1 MARMPVL
8 ACARC
13 VPAKQGHNQAMA
25 GTGADENT
33 LKGGE
38 PGPGP
43 VTDETGLEPVQLI
56 AMSDAASRM
65 GALMLGSG
73 TGSFRVLQAMRQV
86 AAALGIDHLQAQ
98 VTLTHIVSTTTR
110 QGIFRTQVVEV
121 PVRGVNADRIAA
133 LQTISRS
140 LPDSSSVAE
149 LDALLDEVEHRP
161 ALYGT
166 RRLVLA
172 AAVAC
177 AAFAFLNNGG
187 WAECLVVFAA
197 VACGRFA
204 QLLLARRKINQLACV
219 LVAAAIG
226 CAVYVTV
233 TTGIRHL
240 DPGAGGLHASAF
252 TSSVL
257 FLVPGFPLMTAALDL
272 ARSDLAAG
280 IQRLTYAC
288 LIIFSAGLGAWMV
301 VAVTGVSP
309 ATAPV
314 PAIGLAA
321 LDALRLVA
329 GFAGV
334 FGFAVGFSTPWRFA
348 VAAACIGSVANTARL
363 TAIGLHLP
371 QQFAAVG
378 ATFVVGIAAA
388 FVSRYVRSPRIVL
401 SVPAVLIMIPGAAA
415 FRALVFL
422 NDGQITLAL
431 ADGVQAAIIVAS
443 LAVGL
448 AIARVVTDRSWTLD

>member
-1 MARMPVL
+1 
-8 ACARC
+8 
-13 VPAKQGHNQAMA
+13 MA
-25 GTGADENT
+25 GAGADENT
-33 LKGGE
+33 LEGGE

-73 TGSFRVLQAMRQV
+73 TGSFRVLQAMRRV
-86 AAALGIDHLQAQ
+86 AAALGIDRLQAQ

-121 PVRGVNADRIAA
+121 PAPGVNADRIAA
-133 LQTISRS
+133 LETISRD
-140 LPDSSSVAE
+140 LPDGSSAAE

-166 RRLVLA
+166 GRLVLA
-172 AAVAC
+172 AAAAC

-204 QLLLARRKINQLACV
+204 QLALAGKKINQLACV
-219 LVAAAIG
+219 LVAAAIS

-240 DPGAGGLHASAF
+240 DPGAAGLHASAF

-280 IQRLTYAC
+280 NQRLTYAG
-288 LIIFSAGLGAWMV
+288 LIIFSAGLGA
-301 VAVTGVSP
+301 S
-309 ATAPV
+309 
-314 PAIGLAA
+314 I
-321 LDALRLVA
+321 
-329 GFAGV
+329 
-334 FGFAVGFSTPWRFA
+334 
-348 VAAACIGSVANTARL
+348 
-363 TAIGLHLP
+363 
-371 QQFAAVG
+371 
-378 ATFVVGIAAA
+378 
-388 FVSRYVRSPRIVL
+388 
-401 SVPAVLIMIPGAAA
+401 
-415 FRALVFL
+415 
-422 NDGQITLAL
+422 
-431 ADGVQAAIIVAS
+431 
-443 LAVGL
+443 
-448 AIARVVTDRSWTLD
+448 

>member
-1 MARMPVL
+1 
-8 ACARC
+8 
-13 VPAKQGHNQAMA
+13 MA
-25 GTGADENT
+25 GAGADENT

-65 GALMLGSG
+65 GALMLGSD
-73 TGSFRVLQAMRQV
+73 TGSFRVLQAMRRV
-86 AAALGIDHLQAQ
+86 AAALGIDRLQAQ

-121 PVRGVNADRIAA
+121 PAPGVNADRIAA
-133 LQTISRS
+133 LETISRD
-140 LPDSSSVAE
+140 LPDGSSAAE
-149 LDALLDEVEHRP
+149 LDARLDEVEHRP

-166 RRLVLA
+166 GRLVVA
-172 AAVAC
+172 TASAC

-204 QLLLARRKINQLACV
+204 QLVLARRKINQLACV
-219 LVAAAIG
+219 LVAAAVS
-226 CAVYVTV
+226 CAVYVTI

-240 DPGAGGLHASAF
+240 DPGAAGLHASAF

-280 IQRLTYAC
+280 IQRLTYAG

-301 VAVTGVSP
+301 VAVSGVSP
-309 ATAPV
+309 ATAAV
-314 PAIGLAA
+314 PAIGLPA

-334 FGFAVGFSTPWRFA
+334 FGFAVGFNTPWRFA

-363 TAIGLHLP
+363 TAIGWHLP
-371 QQFAAVG
+371 QQFAAAG
-378 ATFVVGIAAA
+378 ATFVVGIAAF
-388 FVSRYVRSPRIVL
+388 FVSRYIRSPRIVL

-431 ADGVQAAIIVAS
+431 ANGVQAALIVAS

-448 AIARVVTDRSWTLD
+448 VIARVVTDRSWTLD

>member
-1 MARMPVL
+1 MNTR
-8 ACARC
+8 
-13 VPAKQGHNQAMA
+13 KGHEP
-25 GTGADENT
+25 G
-33 LKGGE
+33 

-43 VTDETGLEPVQLI
+43 VTDETGLEPAHLI
-56 AMSDAASRM
+56 AMSNAASRM

-86 AAALGIDHLQAQ
+86 AAALDIDHLQAQ

-121 PVRGVNADRIAA
+121 PAPGVNADRIAA
-133 LQTISRS
+133 LETISRS
-140 LPDSSSVAE
+140 LPDGSSAAG
-149 LDALLDEVEHRP
+149 LDALLDEVEHRA

-166 RRLVLA
+166 GRLVLA

-177 AAFAFLNNGG
+177 MAFALLNNGG
-187 WAECLVVFAA
+187 WAECVVVFIG

-204 QLLLARRKINQLACV
+204 QLALTRRKINQLACV

-233 TTGIRHL
+233 TTGLRHL

-280 IQRLTYAC
+280 IQRLTYAG
-288 LIIFSAGLGAWMV
+288 LIIFSAGLGAWTV

-329 GFAGV
+329 GFVGV
-334 FGFAVGFSTPWRFA
+334 FGFAVGFNTPWRFA

-363 TAIGLHLP
+363 TVIGLHLP
-371 QQFAAVG
+371 GQFAAAG
-378 ATFVVGIAAA
+378 ATFVVGVAAS

-401 SVPAVLIMIPGAAA
+401 SVPAVLVMIPGAAA

-431 ADGVQAAIIVAS
+431 ANGVQAGLIVAS

-448 AIARVVTDRSWTLD
+448 AAARVVTDRSWTLD